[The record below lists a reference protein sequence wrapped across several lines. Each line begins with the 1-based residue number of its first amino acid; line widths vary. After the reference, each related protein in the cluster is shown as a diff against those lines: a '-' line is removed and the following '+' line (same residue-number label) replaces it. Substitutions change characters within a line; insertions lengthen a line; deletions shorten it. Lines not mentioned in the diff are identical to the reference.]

1 MELQTSRTQ
10 LEIQVEPPP
19 AVRQTSAPTA
29 SAPHRFFR
37 RLKSIFGTLFH

>member
-1 MELQTSRTQ
+1 MDLQTSRTQ
-10 LEIQVEPPP
+10 LEIQIQPP

-29 SAPHRFFR
+29 SAPRRFFR